1 MFFFLS
7 KFFAF
12 FTKPS
17 NLLFLLAIIGLVL
30 MVTRYARAG
39 RRLLVVSV
47 ILLLIFGIS
56 PLGRQLVLVL
66 EGRFPAWDPSR
77 GAPDGIIVLGGAIA
91 PDVSAARG
99 EIALSGAAER
109 MTVVADLAR
118 RYPAAKIVFTGGTPA
133 LFGGPREADYVRAL
147 WESFGIAPDR
157 IVLERDS
164 RNTVENATM
173 TKALVNPK
181 PNERWLLVTSS
192 WHMPRAV
199 GVFRHAGFAVEPYP
213 VDWISTGDELGQLG
227 LSESFAGGLHAIDNA
242 AHEWVGMLMY
252 WLTGRTSELFPG
264 PARKGGCDTASA
276 RDNCRP

>member
-17 NLLFLLAIIGLVL
+17 NLLFLLALTGLVL
-30 MVTRYARAG
+30 LATRFARAG

-47 ILLLIFGIS
+47 ILLLLFGIS

-66 EGRFPAWDPSR
+66 EGRFPAWDGSR

-99 EIALSGAAER
+99 EIAVGGAAER

-118 RYPAAKIVFTGGTPA
+118 RYPNAKIVFTGGTPA
-133 LFGGPREADYVRAL
+133 LFGGPREADYVRPL
-147 WESFGIAPDR
+147 WESFGIAPNR

-173 TKALVNPK
+173 TKALLNPK
-181 PNERWLLVTSS
+181 PGERWLLVTSS
-192 WHMPRAV
+192 WHMPRSV
-199 GVFRHAGFAVEPYP
+199 GVFRQAGFQVEPYP
-213 VDWISTGDELGQLG
+213 VDWVSRGDELGVLG

-252 WLTGRTSELFPG
+252 WLTGRSSEFFPG
-264 PARKGGCDTASA
+264 PARKGGCDNASA

>member
-7 KFFAF
+7 KFLTF

-17 NLLFLLAIIGLVL
+17 NLLFLLALIGLVL
-30 MVTRYARAG
+30 MATRYARAG
-39 RRLLVVSV
+39 RKILVASV
-47 ILLLIFGIS
+47 ILLLAFGIS

-66 EGRFPAWDPSR
+66 EGRFPAWDASR

-118 RYPAAKIVFTGGTPA
+118 RYPAAKIVFTGGNPG
-133 LFGGPREADYVRAL
+133 LFGGPREADYVLPL
-147 WESFGIAPDR
+147 WESFGIARDR
-157 IVLERDS
+157 VLLERDS
-164 RNTVENATM
+164 RNTAENATM

-181 PNERWLLVTSS
+181 AGERWLLVTSS

-199 GVFRHAGFAVEPYP
+199 GVFRQAGFQIEPYP
-213 VDWISTGDELGQLG
+213 VDWISTGDELGALG

-242 AHEWVGMLMY
+242 AHEWVGMLAY
-252 WLTGRTSELFPG
+252 WLTGRSSEFFPA
-264 PARKGGCDTASA
+264 PARKGGCDTA
-276 RDNCRP
+276 RENCRP

>member
-17 NLLFLLAIIGLVL
+17 NLLFLLALTGLVL

-47 ILLLIFGIS
+47 ILLLLFGIS

-66 EGRFPAWDPSR
+66 EGRFPAWDASR

-99 EIALSGAAER
+99 EIALGGSAER

-118 RYPAAKIVFTGGTPA
+118 RYPNAKIVFTGGTPA
-133 LFGGPREADYVRAL
+133 LFGGPREADYVRPL
-147 WESFGIAPDR
+147 WESFGIAPNR

-173 TKALVNPK
+173 TKALLNPK
-181 PNERWLLVTSS
+181 PGERWLLVTSS
-192 WHMPRAV
+192 WHMPRSV
-199 GVFRHAGFAVEPYP
+199 GVFRQAGFQVEPYP
-213 VDWISTGDELGQLG
+213 VDWISAGDELGRLG
-227 LSESFAGGLHAIDNA
+227 WSESFAGGLHAIDNA

-252 WLTGRTSELFPG
+252 WLTGRSSEFFPG
-264 PARKGGCDTASA
+264 PARKGGCDNASV

>member
-30 MVTRYARAG
+30 MATRYAKAG
-39 RRLLVVSV
+39 RRILAASV
-47 ILLLIFGIS
+47 ILLLAFGIS

-66 EGRFPAWDPSR
+66 EGRFPAWDASR

-91 PDVSAARG
+91 PGVSAARG

-109 MTVVADLAR
+109 MTAVADLAR
-118 RYPAAKIVFTGGTPA
+118 RYPSAKIVFTGGSPG
-133 LFGGPREADYVRAL
+133 LFGGPREADYVLPL
-147 WESFGIAPDR
+147 WESFGIARNR
-157 IVLERDS
+157 ILLERDS

-173 TKALVNPK
+173 TKALVDPK
-181 PNERWLLVTSS
+181 PGERWLLVTSS

-199 GVFRHAGFAVEPYP
+199 GVFRRAGFQIEPYP
-213 VDWISTGDELGQLG
+213 VDWISTGDELGVPD

-252 WLTGRTSELFPG
+252 WLTGRSSELFPG
-264 PARKGGCDTASA
+264 PARNGGCDKANSA
-276 RDNCRP
+276 DQCRR

>member
-30 MVTRYARAG
+30 MLTRYARAG

-47 ILLLIFGIS
+47 ILLLVFGIS

-66 EGRFPAWDPSR
+66 EGRFPPWDPSR
-77 GAPDGIIVLGGAIA
+77 GAPDGIVVLGGAIG
-91 PDVSAARG
+91 PEISAARG

-109 MTVVADLAR
+109 MTSVADLAR
-118 RYPAAKIVFTGGTPA
+118 RYPNAKIVFTGGNA
-133 LFGGPREADYVRAL
+133 SIFGGAREADYVLPL
-147 WESFGIAPDR
+147 WESFGIPRSR
-157 IVLERDS
+157 ILLERDS

-192 WHMPRAV
+192 WHMPRSV
-199 GVFRHAGFAVEPYP
+199 GVFRHAGFPVEPYP
-213 VDWISTGDELGQLG
+213 VDWVSRGDELGKLG
-227 LSESFAGGLHAIDNA
+227 VSESFAGGLHAIDNA

-252 WLTGRTSELFPG
+252 WLTGRSSEFFPG
-264 PARKGGCDTASA
+264 PARKGGCDNAAA

>member
-30 MVTRYARAG
+30 MLTRYARAG

-47 ILLLIFGIS
+47 ILLLVFGIS
-56 PLGRQLVLVL
+56 PLGRQLVLVM
-66 EGRFPAWDPSR
+66 EGRFPPWDPSR
-77 GAPDGIIVLGGAIA
+77 GAPDGIVVLGGAIG
-91 PDVSAARG
+91 PEISAARG

-109 MTVVADLAR
+109 MTSVADLAR
-118 RYPAAKIVFTGGTPA
+118 RYPNAKIVFTGGNA
-133 LFGGPREADYVRAL
+133 SIFGGAREADYVLPL
-147 WESFGIAPDR
+147 WESFGIPRSR
-157 IVLERDS
+157 IQLERDS

-192 WHMPRAV
+192 FP
-199 GVFRHAGFAVEPYP
+199 VEPYP
-213 VDWISTGDELGQLG
+213 VDWVSRGDELGKLG
-227 LSESFAGGLHAIDNA
+227 VSESFAGGLHAIDNA

-252 WLTGRTSELFPG
+252 WLTGRSSEFFPG
-264 PARKGGCDTASA
+264 PARKGGCDNAAA

>member
-7 KFFAF
+7 KFLAF

-17 NLLFLLAIIGLVL
+17 NLLFLLVILGLVL
-30 MVTRYARAG
+30 MTTRYARAG
-39 RRLLVVSV
+39 RKILVTGV
-47 ILLLIFGIS
+47 ILLLLFGIS
-56 PLGRQLVLVL
+56 PLGRQAVLVL
-66 EGRFPAWDPSR
+66 EGRFPAWDSSR

-99 EIALSGAAER
+99 EIALGGAAER

-118 RYPAAKIVFTGGTPA
+118 RYPKAKIVFTGGTPA
-133 LFGGPREADYVRAL
+133 LFGGPREADYVRPL

-157 IVLERDS
+157 IILERDS

-173 TKALVNPK
+173 TKALLNPK
-181 PNERWLLVTSS
+181 PGERWLLVTSS

-199 GVFRHAGFAVEPYP
+199 GVFRKAGFAIEPYP
-213 VDWISTGDELGQLG
+213 VDWISMGDELGVPG

-242 AHEWVGMLMY
+242 AHEWVGMLVY

-264 PARKGGCDTASA
+264 PAR
-276 RDNCRP
+276 R

>member
-17 NLLFLLAIIGLVL
+17 NLLFVLALIGLVL
-30 MVTRYARAG
+30 MATRYARAG

-47 ILLLIFGIS
+47 ILLLVFGIS
-56 PLGRQLVLVL
+56 PIGRQLVLVL
-66 EGRFPAWDPSR
+66 EGRFPPWDASR

-91 PDVSAARG
+91 PDVSAGRG
-99 EIALSGAAER
+99 EIALSGGAER

-133 LFGGPREADYVRAL
+133 LFGGPREADYVRPL

-173 TKALVNPK
+173 TKALVNPR
-181 PNERWLLVTSS
+181 PGERWLLVTSS

-199 GVFRHAGFAVEPYP
+199 GVFRQAGLQIEPYP
-213 VDWISTGDELGQLG
+213 VDWISTGDELGRLG
-227 LSESFAGGLHAIDNA
+227 FSESFAGGLHAIDNA

-264 PARKGGCDTASA
+264 PARKGGCGTASA

>member
-17 NLLFLLAIIGLVL
+17 NLLFLLALTGLVL
-30 MVTRYARAG
+30 MAMRYARAG
-39 RRLLVVSV
+39 RRILAVSV
-47 ILLLIFGIS
+47 ILLLAFGIS

-66 EGRFPAWDPSR
+66 EGRFPPWDASR
-77 GAPDGIIVLGGAIA
+77 GAPDGIIVLGGAIS

-118 RYPAAKIVFTGGTPA
+118 RFPSAKIVFTGGTPA
-133 LFGGPREADYVRAL
+133 LFGGPREADYVRPL
-147 WESFGIAPDR
+147 WESFGIARER
-157 IVLERDS
+157 ILLERDS

-173 TKALVNPK
+173 TKALLNPK
-181 PNERWLLVTSS
+181 PGERWLLVTSS
-192 WHMPRAV
+192 WHMPRSV
-199 GVFRHAGFAVEPYP
+199 GVFRQAGFEVEPYP
-213 VDWISTGDELGQLG
+213 VDWISTGDELGRPG

-242 AHEWVGMLMY
+242 AHEWVGMLAY
-252 WLTGRTSELFPG
+252 WLTGRSPEFFPA
-264 PARKGGCDTASA
+264 PARPGGCDKASE
-276 RDNCRP
+276 NCRR

>member
-7 KFFAF
+7 KFLAF

-17 NLLFLLAIIGLVL
+17 NLLFLLVILGLVL
-30 MVTRYARAG
+30 MATRYARAG
-39 RRLLVVSV
+39 RRILVTGV
-47 ILLLIFGIS
+47 ILLLLFGIS
-56 PLGRQLVLVL
+56 PLGRQAVLVL
-66 EGRFPAWDPSR
+66 EGRFPAWDSSR

-99 EIALSGAAER
+99 EIALGGAAER

-118 RYPAAKIVFTGGTPA
+118 RYPNAKIVFTGGTPA
-133 LFGGPREADYVRAL
+133 LFGGPREADYVRPL

-157 IVLERDS
+157 IILERDS

-173 TKALVNPK
+173 TKALLNPK
-181 PNERWLLVTSS
+181 PGERWLLVTSS

-199 GVFRHAGFAVEPYP
+199 GVFRKAGFAIEPYP
-213 VDWISTGDELGQLG
+213 VDWISMGDELGVPG

-242 AHEWVGMLMY
+242 AHEWVGMLVY
-252 WLTGRTSELFPG
+252 WLTGRTSELFPA
-264 PARKGGCDTASA
+264 PAR
-276 RDNCRP
+276 R

>member
-17 NLLFLLAIIGLVL
+17 NLLFLLALTGLVL
-30 MVTRYARAG
+30 MATRYARAG
-39 RRLLVVSV
+39 RRILAVSV
-47 ILLLIFGIS
+47 ILLLAFGIS

-66 EGRFPAWDPSR
+66 EGRFPPWDASR
-77 GAPDGIIVLGGAIA
+77 GAPDGIIVLGGAIS

-118 RYPAAKIVFTGGTPA
+118 RFPSAKIVFTGGTPA
-133 LFGGPREADYVRAL
+133 LFGGPREADYVRPL
-147 WESFGIAPDR
+147 WESFGIARER
-157 IVLERDS
+157 ILLERDS
-164 RNTVENATM
+164 RNTVENAVM

-181 PNERWLLVTSS
+181 PGERWLLVTSS
-192 WHMPRAV
+192 WHMPRSV
-199 GVFRHAGFAVEPYP
+199 GVFRQAGFQVEPYP
-213 VDWISTGDELGQLG
+213 VDWVSTGDESALR

-242 AHEWVGMLMY
+242 AHEWVGMLAY
-252 WLTGRTSELFPG
+252 WLTGRSPEFFPA
-264 PARKGGCDTASA
+264 PARPADCDKASEK
-276 RDNCRP
+276 CRR

>member
-7 KFFAF
+7 KFLAF

-17 NLLFLLAIIGLVL
+17 NLLFLLAVLGLVL

-39 RRLLVVSV
+39 RRILVTAV
-47 ILLLIFGIS
+47 ILLLVFGIS

-66 EGRFPAWDPSR
+66 EARFPPWDSSR

-118 RYPAAKIVFTGGTPA
+118 RYPNAKIVFSGGTPA
-133 LFGGPREADYVRAL
+133 IFGGPREADYVRPL

-157 IVLERDS
+157 ILLERDS
-164 RNTVENATM
+164 RNTVENAVM
-173 TKALVNPK
+173 TKERVKPK
-181 PNERWLLVTSS
+181 PGERWLLVTSS

-199 GVFRHAGFAVEPYP
+199 GVFRKAGFEVEPYP
-213 VDWISTGDELGQLG
+213 VDWISMGDELGVPD

-242 AHEWVGMLMY
+242 SHEWVGMLIY

-264 PARKGGCDTASA
+264 PARPGGCDKASPA
-276 RDNCRP
+276 DNCRR

>member
-7 KFFAF
+7 KFLAF

-17 NLLFLLAIIGLVL
+17 NLLFLLAITGLVL
-30 MVTRYARAG
+30 MATRYARAG
-39 RRLLVVSV
+39 RKFLVVGV
-47 ILLLIFGIS
+47 ILLLVFGIS

-66 EGRFPAWDPSR
+66 EGRFPPWDPSR

-99 EIALSGAAER
+99 EIALSGGAER

-118 RYPAAKIVFTGGTPA
+118 RYPSAKIVFTGGTPA
-133 LFGGPREADYVRAL
+133 LFGGPREADYVRPL
-147 WESFGIAPDR
+147 WESFGIARDR

-173 TKALVNPK
+173 TKALLNPK
-181 PNERWLLVTSS
+181 LGERWLLVTSS

-199 GVFRHAGFAVEPYP
+199 GVFRKAGFQVEPYP
-213 VDWISTGDELGQLG
+213 VDWISMGDELGVPYP
-227 LSESFAGGLHAIDNA
+227 SESFAGGLHAIDNA
-242 AHEWVGMLMY
+242 AHEWVGMLVY

-264 PARKGGCDTASA
+264 PARRGGCDNASA